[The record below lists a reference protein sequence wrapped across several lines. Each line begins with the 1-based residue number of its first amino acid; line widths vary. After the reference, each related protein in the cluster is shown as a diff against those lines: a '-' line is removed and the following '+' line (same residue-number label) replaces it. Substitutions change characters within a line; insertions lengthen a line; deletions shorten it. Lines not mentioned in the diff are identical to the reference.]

1 MIIKLQY
8 NKTEKTL
15 EVSNDIPE
23 CSVVINP
30 NATVD
35 NDNDLSIEIS
45 VDTSY
50 LAEIQSELDGSVNE

>member
-30 NATVD
+30 SATVD
-35 NDNDLSIEIS
+35 NDNNLSIEIS

-50 LAEIQSELDGSVNE
+50 LAEIQSDLNGSINE

>member
-15 EVSNDIPE
+15 EVSNDYPE
-23 CSVVINP
+23 CPAVINP

-35 NDNDLSIEIS
+35 DNDNLSIEIS
-45 VDTSY
+45 VNTSY
-50 LAEIQSELDGSVNE
+50 LAEIQSGLDGSINE

>member
-35 NDNDLSIEIS
+35 NDDNLSIEIS

-50 LAEIQSELDGSVNE
+50 LVEIQSELDGELNE

>member
-23 CSVVINP
+23 CSVIINP

-35 NDNDLSIEIS
+35 DDSNLSIEIS
-45 VDTSY
+45 LDTSY
-50 LAEIQSELDGSVNE
+50 LAEIQSDLDGELNE